1 MADKKE
7 EQKADFKATSTAF
20 RSHLH
25 DLTTPRF
32 TTASKQNLYEYADFF
47 TDNHAPPWLFELTQA
62 WAKLYDEPFKG
73 VTSDGILREELFKAQ
88 DEGIDIEKVVKSAE
102 KLLGELS
109 QEEKKNVS
117 YKVGAN
123 EWRAWSNPEI
133 LLRPFGV
140 RLEERTHSPLF
151 THPRYP
157 S

>member
-1 MADKKE
+1 MAGKTE
-7 EQKADFKATSTAF
+7 EQKADFKATSAAF

-47 TDNHAPPWLFELTQA
+47 RDNHAPPWLFELTQA
-62 WAKLYDEPFKG
+62 WAKLYEEPFEG
-73 VTSDGILREELFKAQ
+73 VTSDGTVREELFKAQ
-88 DEGIDIEKVVKSAE
+88 DEGVDIEKVAKSAE

-109 QEEKKNVS
+109 EEDRKKVS
-117 YKVGAN
+117 YRVGAK

-140 RLEERTHSPLF
+140 RLEERMHSSLSSIPNI
-151 THPRYP
+151 
-157 S
+157 